1 MNAIISFALS
11 CDYVVRK
18 ILVRISVRLHSFKFS
33 DKNPSVLM
41 SFFVCF
47 QNLRNLGFELLVQ
60 S

>member
-11 CDYVVRK
+11 CDYIVRE
-18 ILVRISVRLHSFKFS
+18 ILVRMSVYLHSFKFP
-33 DKNPSVLM
+33 DKSPSGLM
-41 SFFVCF
+41 SFFVCL

>member
-11 CDYVVRK
+11 CDYVVRE
-18 ILVRISVRLHSFKFS
+18 ILFRMSVCLHSLKLP
-33 DKNPSVLM
+33 DKSPSGLM